1 MGEANFYYFTCLKF
15 DSVICSVNMV
25 SFAFFA
31 MVVVLG
37 SVSAGA
43 EVNVTAAESMMLGT
57 ISTSGSHGCIDC
69 VIDKCHHCLCREAL
83 KRSPNGVANVI
94 DPYNKAKNQYLVCE
108 GNRITCHPCPKGLV
122 WNCRNQVC
130 DKTSDCPDIPEKCWC
145 DCGRSRGM
153 TKTMETVS
161 AATVTSVTTTSNSKT
176 ATTTS
181 FNPVHVPIPLPH
193 TSNVVRKYV
202 TETVANC
209 FKLFNGQKMSVPCEQ
224 VDMMLNRA
232 SVSVWADKGSSFP
245 GSASNTTT
253 IKTTSPCSGVTTT
266 TTSAVAGNG
275 ACSSMTTTI
284 SVNPCKSGAGQRRE
298 STELVYRDYSAF
310 QRCLCEEAMKTCS
323 RPARSI
329 CDPKADNTNMYLTCL
344 RDGRV
349 VPQFC
354 PVGTSWDYMA
364 ESCSVVGKCQP
375 IPVACLK
382 YKFL

>member
-1 MGEANFYYFTCLKF
+1 MA
-15 DSVICSVNMV
+15 SV
-25 SFAFFA
+25 AFFA

-37 SVSAGA
+37 FVSANA
-43 EVNVTAAESMMLGT
+43 EVNNTDAASMMLGT
-57 ISTSGSHGCIDC
+57 VSTSGTHGCIDC
-69 VIDKCHHCLCREAL
+69 VIGKCHHCLCREAL

-94 DPYNKAKNQYLVCE
+94 DPFNKAKNQYLVCE
-108 GNRITCHPCPKGLV
+108 GSRITCHPCPKGLV

-145 DCGRSRGM
+145 DCGRSRGV

-161 AATVTSVTTTSNSKT
+161 AATVTTVTTTSNSKT

-181 FNPVHVPIPLPH
+181 FSPVNVPIPLPH

-202 TETVANC
+202 TETIANC
-209 FKLFNGQKMSVPCEQ
+209 FKPFNGQKMSVPCEQ
-224 VDMMLNRA
+224 VDMMLERA
-232 SVSVWADKGSSFP
+232 SVSVRADKGSSFP

-253 IKTTSPCSGVTTT
+253 IRTISPCSGVITT

-284 SVNPCKSGAGQRRE
+284 SVDPCRSGAARRE
-298 STELVYRDYSAF
+298 STMPDEDEDVLPPVFSPIPNVSAF

-323 RPARSI
+323 RPSRSI
-329 CDPKADNTNMYLTCL
+329 CGPKADNTNMYLTCF

-354 PVGTSWDYMA
+354 PVGTTWDYMA
-364 ESCSVVGKCQP
+364 ESCSVVGNCQP